1 MKTPTSTA
9 PWWWR
14 SSEGGRSLSAC
25 SPPLCLAFESCPM
38 LTRQFRF
45 LDPARIEPDL
55 ARRLRALAG
64 DCERLALGRPVSPI
78 LLAKAPLLEDWVP
91 TVTALGVQLVGR
103 VTGHP
108 LQGDRKI
115 ATSPVWFADP
125 DGTLGA
131 HPVPLL
137 SAGPAPSP
145 RCPPRHEELI
155 MTHDPAREAETDGTV
170 QGIATAT
177 AGAIAGDNAATRPGS
192 MPETRIQLTH
202 HHHRTDTVTD
212 PQIIC
217 TNCGTEIKLTES
229 LAAPIVAAAQAVR
242 GAARGQGGRFRP
254 PRSPP
259 HANCRTT
266 SPRRRETIDEQVA
279 AKMTRTRRHR

>member
-131 HPVPLL
+131 HLSRYYRLGRPLHRDP
-137 SAGPAPSP
+137 SAP
-145 RCPPRHEELI
+145 RG
-155 MTHDPAREAETDGTV
+155 TDHDARSRREAETDGTV
-170 QGIATAT
+170 QGIAIAT
-177 AGAIAGDNAATRPGS
+177 TGAIAGDNAATWPEPRRKPRYNTEQSPQDQHRDRPS
-192 MPETRIQLTH
+192 DHLHELRHRDQADRIAGGPD
-202 HHHRTDTVTD
+202 RRRV
-212 PQIIC
+212 P
-217 TNCGTEIKLTES
+217 
-229 LAAPIVAAAQAVR
+229 QAVR

-254 PRSPP
+254 PRSPAP
-259 HANCRTT
+259 SKRRTT
-266 SPRRRETIDEQVA
+266 SPRP
-279 AKMTRTRRHR
+279 AKPSTNRSRPS

>member
-1 MKTPTSTA
+1 
-9 PWWWR
+9 
-14 SSEGGRSLSAC
+14 
-25 SPPLCLAFESCPM
+25 M

-55 ARRLRALAG
+55 ARRLRALAD

-91 TVTALGVQLVGR
+91 TVTPLGVQLVGR

-145 RCPPRHEELI
+145 RDALR
-155 MTHDPAREAETDGTV
+155 
-170 QGIATAT
+170 
-177 AGAIAGDNAATRPGS
+177 ATR
-192 MPETRIQLTH
+192 
-202 HHHRTDTVTD
+202 
-212 PQIIC
+212 
-217 TNCGTEIKLTES
+217 N
-229 LAAPIVAAAQAVR
+229 
-242 GAARGQGGRFRP
+242 
-254 PRSPP
+254 
-259 HANCRTT
+259 
-266 SPRRRETIDEQVA
+266 
-279 AKMTRTRRHR
+279 